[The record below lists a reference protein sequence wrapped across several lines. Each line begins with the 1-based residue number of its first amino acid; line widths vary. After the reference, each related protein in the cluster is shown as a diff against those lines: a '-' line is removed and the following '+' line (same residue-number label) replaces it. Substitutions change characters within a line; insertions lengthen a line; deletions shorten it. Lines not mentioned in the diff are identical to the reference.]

1 MSSLVPSRQFVFS
14 PDLAATIG
22 LEEAILLQCL
32 SDAKTE
38 STSERQSQF
47 DWYELTNSQLNI
59 FLPFWTSQDIGRIA
73 ENLRQKG
80 VVLIASPPLA
90 ECGHIRYAFNEKASP
105 VQSTHTAEHAK
116 PAREVHE
123 ALARPINGQWRPD
136 DACFKLLAQQ
146 NVPANFIRDSIPE
159 FVQYWSE
166 RGEARHAW
174 GNRFVTHT
182 LRRWRDYETRQNRQK
197 NNPEIPSWAASTAQA
212 NHSQPMQR
220 SWKPSTD
227 ALEILEIQAG
237 IHRNFVEDAIPE
249 FVLYWQEKGEH
260 SNTWNARFINHV
272 KRQWAGF
279 RHATKNDI
287 DPKPIDPNWRPSE
300 DVYDVLNYARIELE
314 FAQNLLPEFVIY
326 WRDRNEAR
334 PSWNTLFLQFVKQQW
349 QRQTAQDNKNRDTR
363 ERTIAEDLTDRSW
376 AN

>member
-32 SDAKTE
+32 SDAQI
-38 STSERQSQF
+38 SNASERQSQF
-47 DWYELTNSQLNI
+47 DWYEVNNTELATH
-59 FLPFWTSQDIGRIA
+59 LPFWTAQDIGRIA

-80 VVLIASPPLA
+80 IVLIASPPLA
-90 ECGHIRYAFNEKASP
+90 ECGHIRYAFNEKAQNTQKSVSEGSSVP
-105 VQSTHTAEHAK
+105 ASSTPLAK
-116 PAREVHE
+116 P
-123 ALARPINGQWRPD
+123 ISSQWQPD
-136 DACFKLLAQQ
+136 DASFKLLSQQ
-146 NVPANFIRDSIPE
+146 GVPVNFARDSIPE

-174 GNRFVTHT
+174 GNRFVTHA
-182 LRRWRDYETRQNRQK
+182 LRRWRDYETHQNRKK
-197 NNPEIPSWAASTAQA
+197 NTAEVPTWAASTAQA
-212 NHSQPMQR
+212 NNSQPMQR
-220 SWKPSTD
+220 NWKPSTD

-287 DPKPIDPNWRPSE
+287 DPKPIDANWQPSG
-300 DVYDVLNYARIELE
+300 DVYDVLTYARIDLE

-334 PSWNTLFLQFVKQQW
+334 PSWNTLFLQFAKQQW
-349 QRQTAQDNKNRDTR
+349 RRQTAQETRNRDTR
-363 ERTIAEDLTDRSW
+363 ERTIAEDLSDRSW